1 MTKFY
6 ICTTPVAVLLF
17 FSCVIYKEIPHYQPV
32 LFVNATAM
40 LSRLLKKSSASETVP
55 AFTKKPFFRSEQKAF
70 YGRLRRAL
78 PKCYV
83 FPDVELRALMTPI
96 STDTRQRR
104 SEKEYLVG
112 RKVDYAV
119 FDARLSL
126 ICVIELKTGGVVDQ
140 SPGSNAQ
147 LLKGAGIKHFCWDK
161 QKLPTSEQMM
171 RLFGSVVLPMPA
183 KKDEPEGTLMAGP
196 HSEFGGPHSEIR
208 FARVTSL
215 TPEALDRL
223 APLGHT
229 RAAYPHVWERIRMFC
244 TEPNHLEEYLTSL
257 SLQTR
262 ASKRAGFPQEVLH
275 EINEIEQANQAFLT
289 KLPEKPSWNDMFA
302 DR

>member
-1 MTKFY
+1 
-6 ICTTPVAVLLF
+6 
-17 FSCVIYKEIPHYQPV
+17 
-32 LFVNATAM
+32 M
-40 LSRLLKKSSASETVP
+40 LSRLLKKNPPAEAIP

-96 STDTRQRR
+96 STDTKQRR

-126 ICVIELKTGGVVDQ
+126 ICVIELKTGGVVDTG
-140 SPGSNAQ
+140 PGSNAQ
-147 LLKGAGIKHFCWDK
+147 LLKGASIKHFCWDK
-161 QKLPTSEQMM
+161 QKLPTSEQMA
-171 RLFGSVVLPMPA
+171 RLFGSVAAPAA
-183 KKDEPEGTLMAGP
+183 KKDDDAESDTASADNANFEFTDPL
-196 HSEFGGPHSEIR
+196 SEVMVP
-208 FARVTSL
+208 RVASL
-215 TPEALDRL
+215 NLDMLDQL

-229 RAAYPHVWERIRMFC
+229 KAAYPHVWERIRMFC
-244 TEPNHLEEYLTSL
+244 TEPNHLEDYLVSL
-257 SLQTR
+257 SIQTR
-262 ASKRAGFPQEVLH
+262 ASKRAGFPQEVLT
-275 EINEIEQANQAFLT
+275 EINDIEVANAKFVT
-289 KLPEKPSWNDMFA
+289 RLPEKPSWNDVFA

>member
-1 MTKFY
+1 
-6 ICTTPVAVLLF
+6 
-17 FSCVIYKEIPHYQPV
+17 
-32 LFVNATAM
+32 M
-40 LSRLLKKSSASETVP
+40 LSRLLKKSTNTEAVP

-96 STDTRQRR
+96 STDTKQRR

-126 ICVIELKTGGVVDQ
+126 ICVIELKTGGVVDNT
-140 SPGSNAQ
+140 PGSNAQ
-147 LLKGAGIKHFCWDK
+147 LLKGASIRHFCWDK

-171 RLFGSVVLPMPA
+171 RLFGSVVLPAA
-183 KKDEPEGTLMAGP
+183 KKDDEAGTASLN
-196 HSEFGGPHSEIR
+196 SEFGGPPSVVMMPR
-208 FARVTSL
+208 RASL
-215 TPEALDRL
+215 TVEALDQL

-229 RAAYPHVWERIRMFC
+229 KAAYPHVWERIRMFC
-244 TEPNHLEEYLTSL
+244 TTPNHLEDYLVSL
-257 SLQTR
+257 SIQTR
-262 ASKRAGFPQEVLH
+262 ASKRAGFPVEVLT
-275 EINEIEQANQAFLT
+275 EINDIEVANAPFIT
-289 KLPEKPSWNDMFA
+289 RMPEKPSWNDVFTN
-302 DR
+302 R

>member
-1 MTKFY
+1 
-6 ICTTPVAVLLF
+6 
-17 FSCVIYKEIPHYQPV
+17 
-32 LFVNATAM
+32 M
-40 LSRLLKKSSASETVP
+40 LSRLLKKSSASEAVP

-83 FPDVELRALMTPI
+83 FPDVELRSLMTPV
-96 STDTRQRR
+96 STDIRQRR
-104 SEKEYLVG
+104 TEKEYLVG

-126 ICVIELKTGGVVDQ
+126 ICVIELKTGGPQDQ

-147 LLKGAGIKHFCWDK
+147 LLKNAGIKHFCWDR

-171 RLFGSVVLPMPA
+171 RLFGSVVVPMVV
-183 KKDEPEGTLMAGP
+183 KGSEDESADAGASADVQPSANSEFAGP
-196 HSEFGGPHSEIR
+196 PSEVMMPRS
-208 FARVTSL
+208 TCL
-215 TPEALDRL
+215 TQADLDQM

-244 TEPNHLEEYLTSL
+244 GEPNHLDEYLTSL
-257 SLQTR
+257 SMQTR
-262 ASKRAGFPQEVLH
+262 ASKRAGFPKEVLA
-275 EINEIEQANQAFLT
+275 EINAIEVANERFLT
-289 KLPEKPSWNDMFA
+289 RLPEKPSWNTMFA

>member
-1 MTKFY
+1 
-6 ICTTPVAVLLF
+6 
-17 FSCVIYKEIPHYQPV
+17 
-32 LFVNATAM
+32 M
-40 LSRLLKKSSASETVP
+40 LSRLLKKSSASEVVP

-96 STDTRQRR
+96 STDTKQRR
-104 SEKEYLVG
+104 TEKEYLVG

-126 ICVIELKTGGVVDQ
+126 ICVIELKTGGVADQ
-140 SPGSNAQ
+140 SAGSNAQ
-147 LLKGAGIKHFCWDK
+147 LFKGANIKHFCWDK

-183 KKDEPEGTLMAGP
+183 KKADGEGDADAGTVMASP
-196 HSEFGGPHSEIR
+196 NSDFGGPHSEVM

-215 TPEALDRL
+215 SLAALDQL

-229 RAAYPHVWERIRMFC
+229 KAAYPHVWERIRMFC
-244 TEPNHLEEYLTSL
+244 TEPNHLEEYLISL
-257 SLQTR
+257 SMQTR

-275 EINEIEQANQAFLT
+275 EINEIEQANEAFVTRIQA
-289 KLPEKPSWNDMFA
+289 KPSWNDVFA

>member
-1 MTKFY
+1 
-6 ICTTPVAVLLF
+6 
-17 FSCVIYKEIPHYQPV
+17 
-32 LFVNATAM
+32 M
-40 LSRLLKKSSASETVP
+40 LSRLLKKNTNTAAVP

-96 STDTRQRR
+96 STDTKQRR
-104 SEKEYLVG
+104 SEKEYLLG

-126 ICVIELKTGGVVDQ
+126 LCVIELKTGGVIDNT
-140 SPGSNAQ
+140 PGSNAQ
-147 LLKGAGIKHFCWDK
+147 LLKGASIKHFCWDK

-171 RLFGSVVLPMPA
+171 RLFGSVVLPA
-183 KKDEPEGTLMAGP
+183 KKDEAAAAPNSELAGP
-196 HSEFGGPHSEIR
+196 ASEVMMPRRS
-208 FARVTSL
+208 SL
-215 TPEALDRL
+215 TVEALDQL

-229 RAAYPHVWERIRMFC
+229 KAAYPHVWERIRMFC
-244 TEPNHLEEYLTSL
+244 SEPNHLEDYLLSL
-257 SLQTR
+257 SIQTR
-262 ASKRAGFPQEVLH
+262 ASKRAGFPIEVLT
-275 EINEIEQANQAFLT
+275 EINDIEAANAPFI
-289 KLPEKPSWNDMFA
+289 KRLPEKPSWNDVFA

>member
-1 MTKFY
+1 
-6 ICTTPVAVLLF
+6 
-17 FSCVIYKEIPHYQPV
+17 
-32 LFVNATAM
+32 M
-40 LSRLLKKSSASETVP
+40 LSRLLKKNTSTEAVP

-70 YGRLRRAL
+70 YSRLRRAL

-96 STDTRQRR
+96 STDTKQRR

-126 ICVIELKTGGVVDQ
+126 ICVIELKTGGGVDN

-147 LLKGAGIKHFCWDK
+147 LLKGASIKHFCWDK

-171 RLFGSVVLPMPA
+171 RLFGSVVLPSA
-183 KKDEPEGTLMAGP
+183 KKSAEEASAAGP
-196 HSEFGGPHSEIR
+196 NSEFAGPVSEVMIPR
-208 FARVTSL
+208 AGSL
-215 TPEALDRL
+215 TLDALDKL

-229 RAAYPHVWERIRMFC
+229 KAAYPHVWERIRMFC
-244 TEPNHLEEYLTSL
+244 TEPSHLEDYLVSL
-257 SLQTR
+257 SIQTR
-262 ASKRAGFPQEVLH
+262 ASKRAGFPAEVLE
-275 EINEIEQANQAFLT
+275 EINAVEMANAQFVV
-289 KLPEKPSWNDMFA
+289 KRPEKPSWNDMFA

>member
-1 MTKFY
+1 
-6 ICTTPVAVLLF
+6 
-17 FSCVIYKEIPHYQPV
+17 
-32 LFVNATAM
+32 M
-40 LSRLLKKSSASETVP
+40 LSRLLKKNTSPEAIP

-96 STDTRQRR
+96 SNDTKQRR

-126 ICVIELKTGGVVDQ
+126 ICVIELKTGGVIDNT
-140 SPGSNAQ
+140 PGSNAQ
-147 LLKGAGIKHFCWDK
+147 LFKGASIRHFCWDK

-171 RLFGSVVLPMPA
+171 RLFGSFTLPVPA
-183 KKDEPEGTLMAGP
+183 KNDNEAQPAASTEL
-196 HSEFGGPHSEIR
+196 GGPVSIVHMPRQI
-208 FARVTSL
+208 SL
-215 TPEALDRL
+215 TPETLEML

-229 RAAYPHVWERIRMFC
+229 KAAYPHVWERIRIFC
-244 TEPNHLEEYLTSL
+244 TEPNHLDDYLNSL
-257 SLQTR
+257 SIQSR
-262 ASKRAGFPQEVLH
+262 AGKRAGFPHEVLT
-275 EINEIEQANQAFLT
+275 EITDIEEANAPFIT
-289 KLPEKPSWNDMFA
+289 RAPEKVSWDDVFN
-302 DR
+302 R

>member
-1 MTKFY
+1 
-6 ICTTPVAVLLF
+6 
-17 FSCVIYKEIPHYQPV
+17 
-32 LFVNATAM
+32 M
-40 LSRLLKKSSASETVP
+40 LSRLLKKNNTNTEAVP

-70 YGRLRRAL
+70 YARLRRAL

-96 STDTRQRR
+96 STDSKQRR

-119 FDARLSL
+119 FNAGLTL
-126 ICVIELKTGGVVDQ
+126 LCVIELKTGGVVDN

-171 RLFGSVVLPMPA
+171 RLFGSFVLPVVKADGEAAPS
-183 KKDEPEGTLMAGP
+183 AGAEADTEDDDP
-196 HSEFGGPHSEIR
+196 LSEVMVAQVR
-208 FARVTSL
+208 SL
-215 TPEALDRL
+215 TVEALDQL

-229 RAAYPHVWERIRMFC
+229 KAAYPHVWERIRMFC
-244 TEPNHLEEYLTSL
+244 TEPNHLEDYLTSL
-257 SLQTR
+257 SIQSR
-262 ASKRAGFPQEVLH
+262 ASKRAGFPHEVLT
-275 EINEIEQANQAFLT
+275 EINDIEMANAPYIT
-289 KLPEKPSWNDMFA
+289 KLPEKPSWNDAFTA
-302 DR
+302 R

>member
-1 MTKFY
+1 
-6 ICTTPVAVLLF
+6 
-17 FSCVIYKEIPHYQPV
+17 
-32 LFVNATAM
+32 M
-40 LSRLLKKSSASETVP
+40 LSRLLKKNQPSEAVP

-96 STDTRQRR
+96 STDTKQRR

-119 FDARLSL
+119 FDARLTL
-126 ICVIELKTGGVVDQ
+126 LCVIELKTGGVLDN

-147 LLKGAGIKHFCWDK
+147 LLKGAGIKHFLWDK

-171 RLFGSVVLPMPA
+171 RLFGSFVLPVPA
-183 KKDEPEGTLMAGP
+183 RNDGEAQPPANTEL
-196 HSEFGGPHSEIR
+196 GGPPSEVMMPR
-208 FARVTSL
+208 TTSL
-215 TPEALDRL
+215 TLDALDSL

-229 RAAYPHVWERIRMFC
+229 KAAYPHVWERIRMFC
-244 TEPNHLEEYLTSL
+244 TEPNHLEDYLTSL
-257 SLQTR
+257 SIQSR
-262 ASKRAGFPQEVLH
+262 AGKRAGFPPEVLH
-275 EINEIEQANQAFLT
+275 EINEIEQANTPFLT
-289 KLPEKPSWNDMFA
+289 RLPEKASWDDVFN
-302 DR
+302 R